1 MKYVDGFIAA
11 VPTANRAAYIEH
23 SRRVDPLF
31 KEYGALS
38 CVENWGAD
46 VPKGQVTD
54 FYRAVQAKDDET
66 IVFSWVVWPDKAT
79 RDAAWEKMMK
89 DERMANMQMPFD
101 GKRMVFGAFET
112 VFEI

>member
-46 VPKGQVTD
+46 VPNPTPCEGVE
-54 FYRAVQAKDDET
+54 YRPADV
-66 IVFSWVVWPDKAT
+66 SS
-79 RDAAWEKMMK
+79 
-89 DERMANMQMPFD
+89 
-101 GKRMVFGAFET
+101 G
-112 VFEI
+112 